1 MPKDDFYYLEQT
13 PETLCKELLK
23 HIPDFKTTDL
33 VFEAFAGEGN
43 WVKAMSPDQNVILTE
58 IENGTDYRSIN
69 LDEALVD
76 WVITNPP
83 YRILSEG
90 EAEGGKRENA
100 FIQLANYFAGKTN
113 KGFAFLLNDKCFSAL
128 TPPRLKHLYEEK
140 GVYIHKIVVC
150 SVKKWRGRYFFIIFK
165 NRCCLACKRKKQGC
179 CPKMSDEERAKMF
192 AEIDEEERKEKEEE
206 LKLMAKGERFDFFDF
221 ISGSF

>member
-13 PETLCKELLK
+13 PEGLCKELIK
-23 HIPDFKTTDL
+23 HIPDLTKTDL
-33 VFEAFAGEGN
+33 IFEPFAGEGA
-43 WVKAMSPDQNVILTE
+43 WIRAFSPEQNLILTE
-58 IENGTDYRSIN
+58 IENGTDYKTIDLEN
-69 LDEALVD
+69 TLVD

-83 YRILSEG
+83 FRL

-128 TPPRLKHLYEEK
+128 TPPRLKKLYEEK

-179 CPKMSDEERAKMF
+179 CPKLSEAERAKIF

-206 LKLMAKGERFDFFDF
+206 MKKAKGERFDFFDF
-221 ISGSF
+221 LEGSF

>member
-13 PETLCKELLK
+13 PEALCKELIK
-23 HIPDFKTTDL
+23 HIPDLKSGDL
-33 VFEAFAGEGN
+33 VFEPFSGEGN
-43 WVKAMSPDQNVILTE
+43 WIKSLTEYNTITTE
-58 IENGTDYRSIN
+58 IEHGTDYRSIN
-69 LDEALVD
+69 LEETLID

-83 YRILSEG
+83 YRILMEG
-90 EAEGGKRENA
+90 EETEGKRENA
-100 FIQLANYFAGKTN
+100 FINLANYFAGKTN

-128 TPPRLKHLYEEK
+128 TPPRLKKLYEEK

-179 CPKMSDEERAKMF
+179 CPKLSDEEKAKIY

-206 LKLMAKGERFDFFDF
+206 LKKAKGERFDFFDF
-221 ISGSF
+221 IEGSF

>member
-13 PETLCKELLK
+13 PETLCKALVK
-23 HIPDFKTTDL
+23 HIPDLGNTDL
-33 VFEAFAGEGN
+33 IFEPFAGEGA
-43 WVKAMSPDQNVILTE
+43 WIKALHPEQNIIQTE
-58 IENGTDYRSIN
+58 IEHGTDYKSID
-69 LDEALVD
+69 LETTLVD

-128 TPPRLKHLYEEK
+128 TPPRLKNLYEEK

-179 CPKMSDEERAKMF
+179 CPKLTDEERAKLF

-206 LKLMAKGERFDFFDF
+206 LKKAKGERFDFFDF
-221 ISGSF
+221 LEGSF